1 MSARR
6 ITPDMTL
13 LDIVHAHPATEAV
26 FRSRD
31 AAAGVCLLCTALF
44 DSVADV
50 ASRHGIDMEGLLAE
64 LEMASHDASDTNA
77 CPQDPAAPSV
87 QPPLLGNAVHEP
99 VDKS

>member
-44 DSVADV
+44 DSVEAV
-50 ASRHGIDMEGLLAE
+50 AVRHGLDLEELLAE
-64 LEMASHDASDTNA
+64 LH
-77 CPQDPAAPSV
+77 AAARAMPD
-87 QPPLLGNAVHEP
+87 G
-99 VDKS
+99 

>member
-1 MSARR
+1 MPARR

-44 DSVADV
+44 DTVAD
-50 ASRHGIDMEGLLAE
+50 AAARHGLDLEDLLAE
-64 LEMASHDASDTNA
+64 LEHAARDT
-77 CPQDPAAPSV
+77 P
-87 QPPLLGNAVHEP
+87 GE
-99 VDKS
+99 

>member
-1 MSARR
+1 MAPRR

-44 DSVADV
+44 DTVADV
-50 ASRHGIDMEGLLAE
+50 AARHGIDLEELLAE
-64 LEMASHDASDTNA
+64 LNA
-77 CPQDPAAPSV
+77 AV
-87 QPPLLGNAVHEP
+87 QTMPGA
-99 VDKS
+99 